1 MIRTVSILLLLI
13 ISVEGWSQDPEFTQF
28 YANKLYLNPAFA
40 GSNKCPRVV
49 MNYRNQWPALTGNF
63 VSIAATY
70 DQHVDAISGGLGLM
84 VVRDQA
90 GQNTINST
98 RISAIYAYDL
108 PLTKSF
114 SVRFGGEATFF
125 QKSLDWNKLTF
136 GDMIDPRRGFVLPT
150 NDTPRGGTVS
160 GVDFSAGLIGYS
172 DRFFFGFAAHH
183 LTTPQES
190 LIGGESKLPMKFTG
204 HAGANIPLGSQY
216 TDQASISPNIL
227 FRKQDNF
234 TQLNM
239 GLYVEKGNLVG
250 GIWYRNKDAFI
261 VTLGIHSEVLRIGYS
276 YDVTISKLGTGTGGA
291 HELSLSIDVPCKPK
305 KRTFR
310 TISCPSF

>member
-1 MIRTVSILLLLI
+1 MKKILVILTLI
-13 ISVEGWSQDPEFTQF
+13 GFAFQGNAQDPEFTQF

-63 VSIAATY
+63 VSMAVGY
-70 DQHVDAISGGLGLM
+70 DQHIDAIHGGLGFL

-98 RISAIYAYDL
+98 RVSAIY
-108 PLTKSF
+108 SF
-114 SVRFGGEATFF
+114 NQPITRNFAIRFAGEATFF

-136 GDMIDPRRGFVLPT
+136 GDMIDPKRGFVLPT
-150 NDTPRGGTVS
+150 NDTPRGGTAT
-160 GVDFSAGLIGYS
+160 GVDFSAGIIGYS
-172 DRFFFGFAAHH
+172 DRFFFGIAAHH
-183 LTTPQES
+183 LTQPEET
-190 LIGGESKLPMKFTG
+190 LILGNSALPLKITG
-204 HAGANIPLGSQY
+204 HAGATIEM
-216 TDQASISPNIL
+216 ASEAKISPNIL
-227 FRKQDNF
+227 FRQQANF

-239 GLYVEKGNLVG
+239 GLYVEKGNIVG
-250 GIWYRNKDAFI
+250 GVWYRNKDAFI
-261 VTLGIHSEVLRIGYS
+261 VTLGIHTDVMRIGYS
-276 YDVTISKLGTGTGGA
+276 YDVTISRLGAGTGGA
-291 HELSLSIDVPCKPK
+291 HEISLAFDFPCKPK